1 MFCQQCGAE
10 NRVNAKFCA
19 HCGAP
24 LESSPESEN
33 SYQNVQQVPQ
43 KAPFQS
49 QQSVEYSQPMQAKP
63 TINSRHW
70 TVTVALV
77 IWILAILSNLYSTAI
92 EFAFHY
98 NPGIGIGVILTL
110 LSFFTAYNMYDA
122 DREGLYTGIIA
133 IIIAFVWDII
143 VSNYYSVGVVIVI
156 VIFTILAAPHLV
168 KGGIK
173 KPAPQ

>member
-24 LESSPESEN
+24 LESSPESKN
-33 SYQNVQQVPQ
+33 SYQNG
-43 KAPFQS
+43 

-133 IIIAFVWDII
+133 IILAFVWDII

>member
-24 LESSPESEN
+24 LESSPESKN
-33 SYQNVQQVPQ
+33 SYQNG
-43 KAPFQS
+43 

>member
-1 MFCQQCGAE
+1 
-10 NRVNAKFCA
+10 
-19 HCGAP
+19 
-24 LESSPESEN
+24 
-33 SYQNVQQVPQ
+33 
-43 KAPFQS
+43 
-49 QQSVEYSQPMQAKP
+49 MQAKP

-92 EFAFHY
+92 EFALHY
-98 NPGIGIGVILTL
+98 NPGIGIGLILTL

-143 VSNYYSVGVVIVI
+143 VSNYYSVGVVVVI
-156 VIFTILAAPHLV
+156 AIFTILAVPHLV